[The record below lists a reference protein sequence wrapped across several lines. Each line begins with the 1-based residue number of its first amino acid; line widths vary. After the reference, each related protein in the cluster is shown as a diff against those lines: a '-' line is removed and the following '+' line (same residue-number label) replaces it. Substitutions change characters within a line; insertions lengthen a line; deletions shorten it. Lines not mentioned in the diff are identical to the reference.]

1 MMIFNIE
8 GADVN
13 VAGSAGCLPV
23 DFAEYYGK
31 SGTIIL
37 LFTGCAS

>member
-1 MMIFNIE
+1 MILNIK

-23 DFAEYYGK
+23 DFAEYYGM

-37 LFTGCAS
+37 ILTGCAS